1 MKLRELPHITEE
13 HGTPLL
19 LELTEL
25 HVLGLE
31 VRILGLE
38 LVCQAPHLRLC
49 ELLRPI
55 ALGRSNGER
64 KQRGRNG

>member
-1 MKLRELPHITEE
+1 MKLRELPHIMEE

-31 VRILGLE
+31 LRILGME
-38 LVCQAPHLRLC
+38 LLCQEPHLGLRD
-49 ELLRPI
+49 LLRRH
-55 ALGRSNGER
+55 GTM
-64 KQRGRNG
+64 